1 MRVFLKN
8 CGVIVL
14 IVGEL
19 FLIIPFFTQCQ
30 TNATLLIGLV
40 LVLSGFIL
48 YLALNKK
55 IR

>member
-1 MRVFLKN
+1 MRIILKS
-8 CGVIVL
+8 CGIFVL

-19 FLIIPFFTQCQ
+19 FLIIPFFIKRQ
-30 TNATLLIGLV
+30 TNTTLLTGWI

-48 YLALNKK
+48 YLILNKK